1 MSPVPMMNE
10 CSTPTVYLLAQVL
23 ECIRILRKKGKHIPD
38 IIMAGG
44 FVNET
49 QIFKAIA
56 MSNLGDGNG
65 PYVKAVAMARAPIAA
80 VMKSDYFVELSKGRE
95 ASERIQQA
103 LRPGAREVF
112 LILILISKSSPFQ

>member
-10 CSTPTVYLLAQVL
+10 CSTPAVYLLAQFL
-23 ECIRILRKKGKHIPD
+23 ECIRILREKGKHIPN

-44 FVNET
+44 FVNEA

-65 PYVKAVAMARAPIAA
+65 PYVDEIAHQTIA
-80 VMKSDYFVELSKGRE
+80 NMLDF
-95 ASERIQQA
+95 
-103 LRPGAREVF
+103 
-112 LILILISKSSPFQ
+112 